1 MAIYYVSSIE
11 EFIKKV
17 KDWELSFPQARMN
30 IRGSVVPKKRGRGV
44 IMQPITEVT
53 ITAAR
58 RNADAEDGYE
68 IVRFSFDYDVG
79 EHQCR
84 VHTGNTPEIRPLP
97 MDDPPRIYRD
107 RLQLEGFLVERGEW
121 SEATAQKAL
130 NSMPARK
137 I

>member
-1 MAIYYVSSIE
+1 MAIHQVHSIE
-11 EFIKKV
+11 EFVKTV
-17 KDWELSFPQARMN
+17 KDWELPFPQARMN
-30 IRGSVVPKKRGRGV
+30 IRGSAVHGKRGRVV
-44 IMQPITEVT
+44 IMQPFTEVT

-58 RNADAEDGYE
+58 RNADAEYGYE

-84 VHTGNTPEIRPLP
+84 VHTGNTPETRPLP

-121 SEATAQKAL
+121 SEATARKAL
-130 NSMPARK
+130 NSIPA
-137 I
+137 